1 MEEANLDPRL
11 KGLIVVPVCQA
22 LFQELCMYSFIC
34 FSQPPFEVEAVITL
48 IFQMGKLSLRKVNLP

>member
-34 FSQPPFEVEAVITL
+34 SSQPFSEVEAVIIL
-48 IFQMGKLSLRKVNLP
+48 IFQMGKLRLGEVTLP